1 MRLPDGDDTQMKAM
15 SRPLRAAV
23 CVLGIGLVLSGAV
36 RAAQDGAADEP
47 PEPPEIADT
56 GAAGARGDAARGGDA
71 SGPPPAPR
79 LYRRQE
85 HGQTITEYSR
95 GGKVFLMTVKPR
107 VGPTQ
112 YWDDPDGDGQFQ
124 RSTSDDID
132 ESPNLPKWRLG
143 GW

>member
-1 MRLPDGDDTQMKAM
+1 M
-15 SRPLRAAV
+15 SYSRQTCSRASIAF
-23 CVLGIGLVLSGAV
+23 GLAESLCILTHQRSCSGS
-36 RAAQDGAADEP
+36 AAQDGAADEP

-56 GAAGARGDAARGGDA
+56 GAAGARGEAARGGEA
-71 SGPPPAPR
+71 IGPPPAPR

>member
-1 MRLPDGDDTQMKAM
+1 MHMHAK
-15 SRPLRAAV
+15 SKPLHAAL
-23 CVLGIGLVLSGAV
+23 CVLGVGLALTGGVV
-36 RAAQDGAADEP
+36 AAQDGAADEP
-47 PEPPEIADT
+47 PQSADT
-56 GAAGARGDAARGGDA
+56 GTAEPRVEADRSGDEG
-71 SGPPPAPR
+71 GPPPAPR
-79 LYRRQE
+79 VHRRQE

-95 GGKVFLMTVKPR
+95 GGRVFRMTVKPR

>member
-1 MRLPDGDDTQMKAM
+1 MHANSK
-15 SRPLRAAV
+15 PLYAAL
-23 CVLGIGLVLSGAV
+23 CVLGLGFAPTGAAT
-36 RAAQDGAADEP
+36 AAQDGTADEP
-47 PEPPEIADT
+47 PEPPKISDAGTAEPGVEAD
-56 GAAGARGDAARGGDA
+56 RSGDD
-71 SGPPPAPR
+71 SGPPPVPR
-79 LYRRQE
+79 VHRRQE

-95 GGKVFLMTVKPR
+95 GGRVFLMTVKPR